1 MNAEKIMNIE
11 EVKQF
16 FSSIDN
22 FKINI
27 DGNIIELIYE
37 NNNRTTS
44 TLISAKS
51 VNFKILINSIERLV
65 SNYYQLYTKYC

>member
-1 MNAEKIMNIE
+1 MNIE